1 MICAGIGVALVVAVA
16 VAIARREAEHAA
28 GPERPSAPRELDRLA
43 ATILFQLLLFG
54 GIPAEEARREIRRR
68 AGLMGQVTDGID
80 VGNWGESFA
89 RITTP
94 QQRAWLLDMA
104 VQCVAARSTPVP
116 LRQYSGLLDLSFALG
131 FQTDALARL
140 RERYGFQYVDHAKN
154 ARPRDADRACGA
166 APLFVREGGS
176 ERAELLWTLGL
187 EAGSASRRTI
197 IAAYRGL
204 AAQHHPDRF
213 HLETAEVQS
222 AAAARFIEITKA
234 YERLL
239 VLYPE

>member
-1 MICAGIGVALVVAVA
+1 MIGAGIGAALFVALA

-28 GPERPSAPRELDRLA
+28 GPQRPSAPHDLERLA
-43 ATILFQLLLFG
+43 AAILFQLLLFG
-54 GIPAEEARREIRRR
+54 GVAPDEALREIRKR
-68 AGLMGQVTDGID
+68 ARLMGQVTDGID
-80 VGNWGESFA
+80 IGNWGERFA

-140 RERYGFQYVDHAKN
+140 RERYGFEYVDHAKN
-154 ARPRDADRACGA
+154 ARPREANRIGGA
-166 APLFVREGGS
+166 APLYERGAS
-176 ERAELLWTLGL
+176 ERVELLRTLGL
-187 EAGSASRRTI
+187 EERDASRRVI
-197 IAAYRGL
+197 ITAYRSL

-213 HLETAEVQS
+213 HLQQAEVQS
-222 AAAARFIEITKA
+222 AAAARFIEITRA

-239 VLYPE
+239 VLYRE